1 MSSATTLSQEKAS
14 CYRSVCLVAVSIL
27 PKTKAYKKRLDEKLL
42 AGQETKRRHMEER
55 ESMQQAGPSL
65 KSIQVSREEST
76 GLEALFEHAGD
87 ALDTDN
93 ESVDPSF
100 NLDDSITSA

>member
-1 MSSATTLSQEKAS
+1 
-14 CYRSVCLVAVSIL
+14 
-27 PKTKAYKKRLDEKLL
+27 
-42 AGQETKRRHMEER
+42 MERR

-76 GLEALFEHAGD
+76 GLDALFEHAGD
-87 ALDTDN
+87 ALDTDD

-100 NLDDSITSA
+100 DLDDSITSA